1 MCACDISVAT
11 EDAAFALTETALGI
25 PPAQIAPFVRAQI
38 GLAKARQL
46 MLTAPRFNGLDAGK
60 LGLVST
66 VVADAEA
73 LDAEEA
79 ELRDAL
85 RRCAPGAV
93 AVTKDILLRQAEDD
107 SIATAARAFAGCI
120 LSEEGREGV
129 TSFFEKRPP
138 CWAQIPEDQA

>member
-1 MCACDISVAT
+1 
-11 EDAAFALTETALGI
+11 
-25 PPAQIAPFVRAQI
+25 
-38 GLAKARQL
+38 